1 MTKTST
7 TKNYNKM
14 KQMQQKQGS
23 NDRVE
28 PSKTNENISTE
39 PPTNI
44 TKAANLF
51 PPKTVTSILSA
62 IKGND
67 GPSQMK
73 SKPNESA
80 SSDPNK
86 GGQTNATKKS
96 SIPRPVTSANSFSS
110 KGKIVSNV
118 GVARTASNASTG
130 KYQSVL
136 TPRVAPGND
145 Y

>member
-1 MTKTST
+1 
-7 TKNYNKM
+7 
-14 KQMQQKQGS
+14 MQQKQGS
-23 NDRVE
+23 NDLVE
-28 PSKTNENISTE
+28 PCKTNENISTE
-39 PPTNI
+39 QPTNI

-73 SKPNESA
+73 SKTNESA
-80 SSDPNK
+80 PSDLNK

-110 KGKIVSNV
+110 KDKIVSNV
-118 GVARTASNASTG
+118 GVARTASNASTS

-136 TPRVAPGND
+136 TPRVAAGND
-145 Y
+145 YRK